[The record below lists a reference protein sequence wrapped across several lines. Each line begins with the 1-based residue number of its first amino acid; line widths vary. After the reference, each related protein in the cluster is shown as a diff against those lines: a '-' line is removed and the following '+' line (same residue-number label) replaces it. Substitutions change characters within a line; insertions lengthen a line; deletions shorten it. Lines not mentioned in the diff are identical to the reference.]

1 MPWSMLTLPQLL
13 PTFALVLMRVS
24 GLVLTAPLLSDRSV
38 PRRLRVALTL
48 TMSAVLFPM
57 VASTAPQNLTMQA
70 ALVGVFWELVIGL
83 TIGLSLTVVLAGI
96 VLAGTMIGQQAGIGL
111 AQVFNPALESQTSVM
126 GQLYFVVAMLAF
138 LGVGVHRALI
148 QALLDTFTIIP
159 LLSFHG
165 GDSIVV
171 LLVELLAGA
180 FSVGI
185 RLAGPALVAL
195 MLTSLTL
202 GFLSRT
208 IPQLNILSVGFAI
221 RTMVA
226 LAAAG
231 VSLMAADELL
241 LDAADQALMLV
252 RVTFG
257 LEAVR

>member
-1 MPWSMLTLPQLL
+1 MLTLPQLL

-57 VASTAPQNLTMQA
+57 VASTAPQDLTMQD
-70 ALVGVFWELVIGL
+70 ALVGVFWELVIGM
-83 TIGLSLTVVLAGI
+83 TIGLSLTVVLAGV

-208 IPQLNILSVGFAI
+208 IPQLNILSVGFAV
-221 RTMVA
+221 RSMAALGTAGFA
-226 LAAAG
+226 LAASGDVLIA
-231 VSLMAADELL
+231 
-241 LDAADQALMLV
+241 ALMDALETI
-252 RVTFG
+252 RAAFG
-257 LEAVR
+257 LSPLDL